1 MLTWASIGVTGYAPR
16 LLIEQCKFMASTQIE
31 GKQEVLWLHELME
44 PQAGLD
50 TQDIK
55 RE

>member
-1 MLTWASIGVTGYAPR
+1 
-16 LLIEQCKFMASTQIE
+16 MASTQIE

-55 RE
+55 REWSSLHFPNRV